1 MEELTVDVRDTIGD
15 KRVSLSIF
23 DQLFQDINDYYRKK
37 TPEEGDSLKC
47 Q

>member
-1 MEELTVDVRDTIGD
+1 MEELTVDVRDTISD
-15 KRVSLSIF
+15 ERVSLSIF
-23 DQLFQDINDYYRKK
+23 DQLFQDISDYYRK